1 MATIP
6 ATSATTAAT
15 ASAAS
20 GGGSIVSDP
29 MIASNFTTFLQMLTT
44 QLKNQDPTSPMDT
57 NQFTQQLV
65 QFAQVEQ
72 QMKSNS
78 QLTSLVALQQ
88 ADQAT
93 ALLSY
98 VGATVAVDG
107 SSAALKNGSAG
118 WNLAATKPATATV
131 TISAASGQTVFKTT
145 VPVNAGSQSFV
156 WDGRGNDGKQWPDG
170 TYKISVTAVDANN
183 QSTSVATEVQGKVD
197 SVDLT
202 QSPPTL
208 SINAQDYA
216 LTQIKRII
224 STN

>member
-1 MATIP
+1 MATVTP
-6 ATSATTAAT
+6 TSATTATAAT
-15 ASAAS
+15 T
-20 GGGSIVSDP
+20 GGSIVNDP

-88 ADQAT
+88 ANQAT

-107 SSAALKNGSAG
+107 SSATLKNGSAG

-131 TISAASGQTVFKTT
+131 TISAASGQTVYKTT

>member
-15 ASAAS
+15 ATAAS
-20 GGGSIVSDP
+20 SGGSIVSDP

-183 QSTSVATEVQGKVD
+183 QATSVATEVQGKVD

-208 SINAQDYA
+208 SINSQDYA

-224 STN
+224 SVN

>member
-6 ATSATTAAT
+6 ATSATTAP
-15 ASAAS
+15 AAS
-20 GGGSIVSDP
+20 TGGSIVSDP

-107 SSAALKNGSAG
+107 ASATLKNGSAG

-131 TISAASGQTVFKTT
+131 TISAASGQTVYKTT

-170 TYKISVTAVDANN
+170 SYKISVTAVDANN
-183 QSTSVATEVQGKVD
+183 QATSIATEVQGKVD

-208 SINAQDYA
+208 SINSQDYA

-224 STN
+224 SVN

>member
-1 MATIP
+1 MAAIP
-6 ATSATTAAT
+6 ATSATTAP
-15 ASAAS
+15 AAS
-20 GGGSIVSDP
+20 TGRSIVSGP

-88 ADQAT
+88 ANQAT
-93 ALLSY
+93 SLLSY

-118 WNLAATKPATATV
+118 WNLSVAKPAF
-131 TISAASGQTVFKTT
+131 VF
-145 VPVNAGSQSFV
+145 VFFCCVFGLFV
-156 WDGRGNDGKQWPDG
+156 FF
-170 TYKISVTAVDANN
+170 
-183 QSTSVATEVQGKVD
+183 
-197 SVDLT
+197 
-202 QSPPTL
+202 
-208 SINAQDYA
+208 
-216 LTQIKRII
+216 
-224 STN
+224 

>member
-15 ASAAS
+15 ATAAS
-20 GGGSIVSDP
+20 SGGSIVSDP

-131 TISAASGQTVFKTT
+131 TISAASGQTVYKTT

-208 SINAQDYA
+208 SINSQDYA

-224 STN
+224 SVN

>member
-15 ASAAS
+15 ATAAS
-20 GGGSIVSDP
+20 SGGSIVSDP

-88 ADQAT
+88 ANQAT
-93 ALLSY
+93 SLLSY

-118 WNLAATKPATATV
+118 WNLSVAKPATATV
-131 TISAASGQTVFKTT
+131 TISSVTGQTVYKSNLSIS
-145 VPVNAGSQSFV
+145 PGAQSFV
-156 WDGRGNDGKQWPDG
+156 WDGRGNDGRQWPDG
-170 TYKISVTAVDANN
+170 TYKISVTAVDANS
-183 QSTSVATEVQGKVD
+183 QPTAVMTEVQGKVD

-208 SINAQDYA
+208 SINSQDYA
-216 LTQIKRII
+216 LTQIKRIV
-224 STN
+224 SSN

>member
-1 MATIP
+1 MATVTP
-6 ATSATTAAT
+6 TSATTATAAT
-15 ASAAS
+15 T
-20 GGGSIVSDP
+20 GGSIVSDP

-88 ADQAT
+88 ANQAT

-107 SSAALKNGSAG
+107 SSATLKNGSAG

-131 TISAASGQTVFKTT
+131 TISAASGQTVYKTT

-170 TYKISVTAVDANN
+170 SYKISVTAVDANN
-183 QSTSVATEVQGKVD
+183 QATSIATEVQGKVD

-208 SINAQDYA
+208 SINSQDYA

>member
-6 ATSATTAAT
+6 ATSATTAT
-15 ASAAS
+15 AAS
-20 GGGSIVSDP
+20 TGGSIVNDP

-88 ADQAT
+88 ANQAT

-107 SSAALKNGSAG
+107 SSATLKNGSAG

-131 TISAASGQTVFKTT
+131 TISAASGQTVYKTT

-170 TYKISVTAVDANN
+170 SYKISVTAVDANN
-183 QSTSVATEVQGKVD
+183 QATSIATEVQGKVD

-208 SINAQDYA
+208 SINSQDYA

-224 STN
+224 SVN

>member
-6 ATSATTAAT
+6 SATAAT
-15 ASAAS
+15 GTASASAS
-20 GGGSIVSDP
+20 TTSGIANQE
-29 MIASNFTTFLQMLTT
+29 IASNFTTFLQMLTT

-65 QFAQVEQ
+65 EFAQVEQ
-72 QMKSNS
+72 QMQQNT
-78 QLTSLVALQQ
+78 QLSTLVSLQQ
-88 ADQAT
+88 ANQAT
-93 ALLSY
+93 SLLSY

-107 SSAALKNGSAG
+107 SSATLNNGTAG
-118 WNLAATKPATATV
+118 WNLSVTKPATATV
-131 TISAASGQTVFKTT
+131 TISDASGQTAYKTT
-145 VPVNAGSQSFV
+145 VSVTPGAQSFV
-156 WDGRGNDGKQWPDG
+156 WDGTGNDGKQWPNG
-170 TYKISVTAVDANN
+170 SYKITVTAVDANN
-183 QSTSVATEVQGKVD
+183 QPTAVTTEVQGKVD

-208 SINAQDYA
+208 SINSQDYA

>member
-1 MATIP
+1 MSILP
-6 ATSATTAAT
+6 TTGSSNTTGTGASSNSST
-15 ASAAS
+15 ASN
-20 GGGSIVSDP
+20 DQ
-29 MIASNFTTFLQMLTT
+29 MIASNFTTFLQLLTT
-44 QLKNQDPTSPMDT
+44 QLQNQNPLEPLDT

-88 ADQAT
+88 ANQAT
-93 ALLSY
+93 SLLSY

-118 WNLAATKPATATV
+118 WNLSVAKPATATV
-131 TISAASGQTVFKTT
+131 TISSVTGQTVYKSNLSIS
-145 VPVNAGSQSFV
+145 PGAQSFV

-170 TYKISVTAVDANN
+170 TYKISVTAVDANS
-183 QSTSVATEVQGKVD
+183 QPTAVTTEVQGKVD

-208 SINAQDYA
+208 SINSQDYA
-216 LTQIKRII
+216 LTQIKRIV
-224 STN
+224 SSN

>member
-1 MATIP
+1 MATVTP
-6 ATSATTAAT
+6 TSATTATAAT
-15 ASAAS
+15 T
-20 GGGSIVSDP
+20 GGSIVSDP

-107 SSAALKNGSAG
+107 SSATLKNGSAG

-131 TISAASGQTVFKTT
+131 TI
-145 VPVNAGSQSFV
+145 N
-156 WDGRGNDGKQWPDG
+156 PDE
-170 TYKISVTAVDANN
+170 TARLISIPL
-183 QSTSVATEVQGKVD
+183 Q
-197 SVDLT
+197 
-202 QSPPTL
+202 
-208 SINAQDYA
+208 
-216 LTQIKRII
+216 
-224 STN
+224 

>member
-1 MATIP
+1 
-6 ATSATTAAT
+6 
-15 ASAAS
+15 
-20 GGGSIVSDP
+20 
-29 MIASNFTTFLQMLTT
+29 
-44 QLKNQDPTSPMDT
+44 
-57 NQFTQQLV
+57 
-65 QFAQVEQ
+65 
-72 QMKSNS
+72 
-78 QLTSLVALQQ
+78 
-88 ADQAT
+88 
-93 ALLSY
+93 
-98 VGATVAVDG
+98 
-107 SSAALKNGSAG
+107 
-118 WNLAATKPATATV
+118 
-131 TISAASGQTVFKTT
+131 
-145 VPVNAGSQSFV
+145 VNAGSQSFV